1 MSIIIKPCK
10 SCGSIN
16 LYIKEKSGTHMIYCK
31 DCNTYQCNVP
41 KKDLDFVKD
50 TIDDWNTSVIVEQRL
65 NNDDGVRLTTDDILE
80 RRNIEKIYKLHKSN
94 GKANTEEER
103 IIVKNFIHKLVELL

>member
-16 LYIKEKSGTHMIYCK
+16 LYIKEKSGTYMIYCK

-41 KKDLDFVKD
+41 KKDLEFAAYTIEEWQCSSEVEKRLANANNSRVLSKTEMAYELVKD
-50 TIDDWNTSVIVEQRL
+50 ASKEDVKMLIQ
-65 NNDDGVRLTTDDILE
+65 
-80 RRNIEKIYKLHKSN
+80 KL
-94 GKANTEEER
+94 
-103 IIVKNFIHKLVELL
+103 LELL

>member
-16 LYIKEKSGTHMIYCK
+16 LYIKEKGGTNMIYCK

-41 KKDLDFVKD
+41 KKDLEFAVHTIEEWQCSVEVEKRLANTNNSRTLTKTEMAYELVKD
-50 TIDDWNTSVIVEQRL
+50 ASKEDVKMLIQ
-65 NNDDGVRLTTDDILE
+65 
-80 RRNIEKIYKLHKSN
+80 KL
-94 GKANTEEER
+94 
-103 IIVKNFIHKLVELL
+103 LELL